1 MQGVEPLSD
10 EGVVEHYVE
19 KREGSTTQQIRVS
32 EASQQERGHPFGLGQ
47 GHLLPVGDGRPVG
60 LAAGRVFELGP
71 GLLQ

>member
-32 EASQQERGHPFGLGQ
+32 EASQQERGHPFGQSSRPRAIPLYK
-47 GHLLPVGDGRPVG
+47 LPDS
-60 LAAGRVFELGP
+60 A
-71 GLLQ
+71 